1 MRARRCATKAKA
13 TIRPRFSIGTSI
25 AHVTLPQQTAV
36 FQTSVAHRRPATPWR
51 SVVRPVVAIG
61 RRKGQSNRN
70 RDNGHMH
77 RYPDR
82 PVVKSAVAA
91 RQGEHG
97 KDLSYMLFIST
108 STAVAVLALVYLF
121 S

>member
-1 MRARRCATKAKA
+1 
-13 TIRPRFSIGTSI
+13 
-25 AHVTLPQQTAV
+25 
-36 FQTSVAHRRPATPWR
+36 
-51 SVVRPVVAIG
+51 
-61 RRKGQSNRN
+61 
-70 RDNGHMH
+70 MH

-91 RQGEHG
+91 RQGERS

>member
-1 MRARRCATKAKA
+1 
-13 TIRPRFSIGTSI
+13 
-25 AHVTLPQQTAV
+25 
-36 FQTSVAHRRPATPWR
+36 
-51 SVVRPVVAIG
+51 
-61 RRKGQSNRN
+61 
-70 RDNGHMH
+70 MH

-97 KDLSYMLFIST
+97 KDLSYMLFISIST
-108 STAVAVLALVYLF
+108 SMAVLALAYLF